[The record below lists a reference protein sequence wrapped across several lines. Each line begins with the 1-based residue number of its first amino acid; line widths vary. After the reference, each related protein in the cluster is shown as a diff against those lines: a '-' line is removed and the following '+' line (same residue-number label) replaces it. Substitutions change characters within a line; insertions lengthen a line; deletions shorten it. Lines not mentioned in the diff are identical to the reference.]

1 MASNQTGSTVPDRR
15 RSRIIDRAF
24 QFKYTMMVVAFT
36 VVVSLTYM
44 TMVYL
49 QHFEIEREIGTY
61 CSATV
66 GAELLQ
72 RSTSILGYVFVG
84 TLQRSTSILG
94 YVFVGTLL
102 ISLLLTALGVVVT
115 HRIAGP
121 IFVMNRYLGVLAS
134 GRIPTMRPLRKNDEL
149 KTLYSSLKGFVDLLA
164 QREKN
169 EAEGLKHALDTLRPG
184 ASTREA
190 QECLE
195 ALRAMYQRKCE
206 AIDGSG
212 AGRPDAHE
220 AVEEAA

>member
-1 MASNQTGSTVPDRR
+1 MASNQASTVPDRR

-66 GAELLQ
+66 GAEL
-72 RSTSILGYVFVG
+72 
-84 TLQRSTSILG
+84 LQRSTSILG

>member
-1 MASNQTGSTVPDRR
+1 MSSSPEAPTPPDRR
-15 RSRIIDRAF
+15 RARLVDRDF
-24 QFKYTMMVVAFT
+24 QLKYTLMMGAFT

-49 QHFEIEREIGTY
+49 EHFEIQREIGTY
-61 CSATV
+61 CNAMV

-72 RSTSILGYVFVG
+72 RSSSILGYIFVA
-84 TLQRSTSILG
+84 T
-94 YVFVGTLL
+94 VL
-102 ISLLLTALGVVVT
+102 ISLLLTALGLVAT

-134 GRIPTMRPLRKNDEL
+134 GRIPAMRPLRKNDEM
-149 KTLYSSLKGFVDLLA
+149 KGLYGNLQVFVQLLA

-169 EAEGLKHALDTLRPG
+169 EAERLKHALDTLKPA

-195 ALRAMYQRKCE
+195 SLRAMYQRKCE
-206 AIDGSG
+206 AIELSV
-212 AGRPDAHE
+212 AERRAAPE

>member
-1 MASNQTGSTVPDRR
+1 MASNQTASIVPDRR

-24 QFKYTMMVVAFT
+24 QFKYTSMVVAFT
-36 VVVSLTYM
+36 VVISLTYM

-49 QHFEIEREIGTY
+49 EHFEIEREIGTY
-61 CSATV
+61 CSASV
-66 GAELLQ
+66 ASELLQ
-72 RSTSILGYVFVG
+72 RSTSILGY
-84 TLQRSTSILG
+84 I
-94 YVFVGTLL
+94 FVGTLL
-102 ISLLLTALGVVVT
+102 ISLVLTALGVVVT

-134 GRIPTMRPLRKNDEL
+134 GRIPNMRPLRKNDEL
-149 KTLYSSLKGFVDLLA
+149 KTLYGSLKGFVELLA
-164 QREKN
+164 QREKD
-169 EAEGLKHALDTLRPG
+169 EAERLKHALDTFKP
-184 ASTREA
+184 AVSTREA

-212 AGRPDAHE
+212 AGQPVAHE

>member
-66 GAELLQ
+66 GAEL
-72 RSTSILGYVFVG
+72 
-84 TLQRSTSILG
+84 LQRSTSILG

>member
-1 MASNQTGSTVPDRR
+1 MARNQTGSTVPDRR

-24 QFKYTMMVVAFT
+24 QFKYTLMVVAFT
-36 VVVSLTYM
+36 VVISLTYM

-49 QHFEIEREIGTY
+49 EHFEIEREIGTY
-61 CSATV
+61 CNSTV
-66 GAELLQ
+66 AAELLQ
-72 RSTSILGYVFVG
+72 RSTSILGYIFFGTVG
-84 TLQRSTSILG
+84 
-94 YVFVGTLL
+94 
-102 ISLLLTALGVVVT
+102 ISLLLAVLGVVAT

-121 IFVMNRYLGVLAS
+121 IFVMNRYLSVLAS
-134 GRIPTMRPLRKNDEL
+134 GRIPTIRPLRKNDEL
-149 KTLYSSLKGFVDLLA
+149 KTLYGSFRGFVDMLA

-169 EAEGLKHALDTLRPG
+169 EAEKLKHALDTLRPA

-206 AIDGSG
+206 AIDGLG
-212 AGRPDAHE
+212 AGQPDARE

>member
-1 MASNQTGSTVPDRR
+1 MASNQTASTVPDRR

-84 TLQRSTSILG
+84 TL
-94 YVFVGTLL
+94 L

-149 KTLYSSLKGFVDLLA
+149 KTLY
-164 QREKN
+164 
-169 EAEGLKHALDTLRPG
+169 
-184 ASTREA
+184 
-190 QECLE
+190 
-195 ALRAMYQRKCE
+195 
-206 AIDGSG
+206 
-212 AGRPDAHE
+212 
-220 AVEEAA
+220 

>member
-1 MASNQTGSTVPDRR
+1 MSSNQTASAVPDRR
-15 RSRIIDRAF
+15 RSRVIDREF
-24 QFKYTMMVVAFT
+24 QLKYTLMVVAFT
-36 VVVSLTYM
+36 VVISLTYM

-49 QHFEIEREIGTY
+49 QRFEIEREIGTY
-61 CSATV
+61 CNATV
-66 GAELLQ
+66 ASELLQ
-72 RSTSILGYVFVG
+72 GSTSILGYVFG
-84 TLQRSTSILG
+84 
-94 YVFVGTLL
+94 GTLL

-149 KTLYSSLKGFVDLLA
+149 KTLYSSLQGYVELLA

-169 EAEGLKHALDTLRPG
+169 EAERLKHAIDTLRP
-184 ASTREA
+184 AAPTREA

-195 ALRAMYQRKCE
+195 ALRAMYQRKRE
-206 AIDGSG
+206 AIDASA
-212 AGRPDAHE
+212 AGEPAAGE

>member
-1 MASNQTGSTVPDRR
+1 MSSDQTGSTVPDRR
-15 RSRIIDRAF
+15 RSRIVDRSF
-24 QFKYTMMVVAFT
+24 QFKYTLMVVAFT
-36 VVVSLTYM
+36 AVISLTYM

-49 QHFEIEREIGTY
+49 QHFEIERDIGTY
-61 CSATV
+61 CNSTV

-72 RSTSILGYVFVG
+72 RSTSIVGYVFVA
-84 TLQRSTSILG
+84 
-94 YVFVGTLL
+94 TLL
-102 ISLLLTALGVVVT
+102 ISLLLTGLGVVVT

-121 IFVMNRYLGVLAS
+121 IFVMNRYLGVLAT
-134 GRIPTMRPLRKNDEL
+134 GRIPTLRPLRKNDEL
-149 KTLYSSLKGFVDLLA
+149 KTLYGTLQRFVDSLA

-169 EAEGLKHALDTLRPG
+169 EAERLKHALDTLKPA

-212 AGRPDAHE
+212 ASQPDAHA